1 MMDEKQVQEM
11 LQKQEARFKEK
22 EEGLYTQYSV
32 ERIKENIK
40 KCEEEIEKLPTEV
53 EQQSD
58 EEHFR
63 FNSLKTTISTLEW
76 SIRINRDTGE
86 SNQVTIRQILDN
98 IKNCESIVD
107 KIPSEKDQT
116 PEENFSFNTYVT
128 IITTLY
134 WTLGVDL
141 QPNYDED
148 KK

>member
-1 MMDEKQVQEM
+1 MDEKQVQEM